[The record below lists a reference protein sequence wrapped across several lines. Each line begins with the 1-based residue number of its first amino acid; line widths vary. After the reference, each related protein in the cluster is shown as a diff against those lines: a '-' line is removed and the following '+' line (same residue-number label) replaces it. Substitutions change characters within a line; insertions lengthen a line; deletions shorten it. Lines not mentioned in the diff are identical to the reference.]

1 MPRPEYVGESLTL
14 DTCMH
19 VAAIIAAGGR
29 GVRLGAGRPKQLL
42 EIGGQPMLR
51 RSVEVLAAHP
61 DVTEIVVVLPA
72 DLVGH
77 PPEYLQTLGKP
88 VRVVEGGTRR
98 QDSVAN
104 GFDVV
109 QARAD
114 IVLIH
119 DAARPFASPDL
130 ISRTIAAAIETGAAL
145 AALPVSDTV
154 KLASGETTPHGPVV
168 ERTIPRERVYLAQ
181 TPQAFRTDV
190 LRAAIAAGRR
200 GGGLPATD
208 EAALAE
214 AAGYP
219 VRLVTGDATNL
230 KITTMD
236 DLTVARALA
245 EGRGSH
251 PRIRIGTGYDLHRL
265 VEGRQ
270 LILGG
275 VTIPAERGLAGHSDA
290 DVLSHAVTDAV
301 LGAVAKGDI
310 GRHFPD
316 TDPTWQGASSLEMLR
331 HAVAL
336 ARQSGYLVGNVD
348 AVVIAER
355 PRLAPHIDAIRE
367 RLAGVL
373 GVEVGCV
380 SVKGKTNEGVGEIG
394 RGEAMAV
401 HAVAVL
407 VEQRFQ
413 ET

>member
-1 MPRPEYVGESLTL
+1 
-14 DTCMH
+14 MH

-29 GVRLGAGRPKQLL
+29 GERVGAGRPKQLL
-42 EIGGQPMLR
+42 EIGGRPMLQ
-51 RSVEVLAAHP
+51 RSVELLAAHP
-61 DVTEIVVVLPA
+61 GVTEIVVVLPA
-72 DLVGH
+72 DLAGD
-77 PPEYLQTLGKP
+77 PPDYLRRFGKP
-88 VRVVEGGTRR
+88 VHVVEGGARR

-109 QARAD
+109 QERAD
-114 IVLIH
+114 IILIH

-130 ISRTIAAAIETGAAL
+130 ISRTIAAAAETGAAL

-154 KLASGETTPHGPVV
+154 KLASGETTPQGPVV
-168 ERTIPRERVYLAQ
+168 ERTIPRDRVYLAQ

-190 LRAAIAAGRR
+190 LRAAIAAGR
-200 GGGLPATD
+200 GGLPATD

-219 VRLVTGDATNL
+219 VRLVTGDAANL

-236 DLTVARALA
+236 DLTVARALTERRGPA
-245 EGRGSH
+245 GRM
-251 PRIRIGTGYDLHRL
+251 RIGTGYDLHRL
-265 VEGRQ
+265 VEGRP

-301 LGAVAKGDI
+301 LGAVARGDI

-316 TDPTWQGASSLEMLR
+316 SDPRWKGASSLAMLR
-331 HAVAL
+331 HAVGL
-336 ARQSGYLVGNVD
+336 ARESGYVVGNVD

-355 PRLAPHIDAIRE
+355 PRLAPCIDAIRE
-367 RLAGVL
+367 RLASVL
-373 GVEVGCV
+373 GVDVGCV

-394 RGEAMAV
+394 GGEAMAV